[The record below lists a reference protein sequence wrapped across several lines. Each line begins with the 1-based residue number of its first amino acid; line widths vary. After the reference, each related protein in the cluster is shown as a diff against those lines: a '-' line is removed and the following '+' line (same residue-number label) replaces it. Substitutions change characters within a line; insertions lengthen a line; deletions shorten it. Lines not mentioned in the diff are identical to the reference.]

1 MGSPSSRLKTAEKY
15 RPWVDAGLE
24 YVLAPGHAEQMV
36 QQAAAPSPVQQQAPM
51 QQQPVTQHPIQP
63 SQQGTSPAQPV
74 MQQPQGARQSQQ
86 QANRPNQ
93 TQQPAVQ
100 PVPSVGKSAS
110 FQPPWSD
117 FLARVKASA
126 PLVVCTYMELGLD
139 LGGQPDARRGDVLRN
154 TLTHHLK
161 WPAGTAAFWP
171 MAALNNG
178 TLQPNPTM
186 FWKGWDLWKSPYIVC
201 FGEEALRVIHPEA
214 QPGAST
220 ILLDHVAIHVAPPL
234 SQLISM
240 LPHEQQIAI
249 EHLTNI
255 RIG

>member
-24 YVLAPGHAEQMV
+24 YVLAPGHAEQVV
-36 QQAAAPSPVQQQAPM
+36 QQAAVQAPVQQQAPM
-51 QQQPVTQHPIQP
+51 QQQPAAQRPTQP
-63 SQQGTSPAQPV
+63 SQQGAPP
-74 MQQPQGARQSQQ
+74 
-86 QANRPNQ
+86 
-93 TQQPAVQ
+93 VQ
-100 PVPSVGKSAS
+100 PVRQQHQAAGQSPQQPSRQAQSQPPSVSTAPPVGQSVS

-117 FLARVKASA
+117 FLARVKATA
-126 PLVVCTYMELGLD
+126 PSVVCTYMELGLD

-171 MAALNNG
+171 MAALING
-178 TLQPNPTM
+178 ALQPDPTM

-214 QPGAST
+214 QPGASV

-234 SQLISM
+234 SQLITM
-240 LPHEQQIAI
+240 LPHEQQMAI
-249 EHLTNI
+249 EHLMNI